1 MIYEMGEYTSLLSVD
16 DIVFFLSLSFGYTVI
31 IHCTGNRIN
40 DVTMITI
47 ANMLCIC
54 IIYIIHRYTICIPQ
68 TQPMMLLSQKLSLRK
83 REVNVWSTNLPDWY
97 SDYFS
102 VNFVLWWW
110 LSGTQYTPLLFGL
123 ARSSGYFWTHSYN

>member
-1 MIYEMGEYTSLLSVD
+1 MYYIYHTQ
-16 DIVFFLSLSFGYTVI
+16 I
-31 IHCTGNRIN
+31 
-40 DVTMITI
+40 
-47 ANMLCIC
+47 
-54 IIYIIHRYTICIPQ
+54 YTICIPQ

-110 LSGTQYTPLLFGL
+110 LSGTQYTPLLLGR
-123 ARSSGYFWTHSYN
+123 ARSSGYFLNSFLQLGKLNQICFWRIIKISNWSDLLLWQAGLNIAHFRWWWIELCGWFARII